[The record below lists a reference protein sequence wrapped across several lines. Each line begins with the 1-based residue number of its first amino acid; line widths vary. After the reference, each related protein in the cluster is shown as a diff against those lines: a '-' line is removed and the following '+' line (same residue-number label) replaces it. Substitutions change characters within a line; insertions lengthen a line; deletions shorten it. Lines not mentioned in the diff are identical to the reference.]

1 MTTEL
6 MTAFEDIGA
15 ELRIETSGR
24 AFEIDVRRRQGRELF
39 ALRYPFQDT
48 IIAEALDVRPKDRHL
63 VLDVTGSRLP
73 ISGRFLCGHDESHWF
88 VASLPFHHRTATVRG
103 AMEMLK
109 PAPVLREQK
118 RKGVRHQRYQR
129 KTAAYVRQGEW
140 FFLPRP
146 RMHVDPVSIE
156 RNGRL
161 LRGAGSKPHRVDA
174 LYHSTD
180 GRFTFA
186 RGRVSHADHTTIT
199 LDVWHRVVRNTEP
212 EPAKVT
218 TKVTTPVIRMAFLD

>member
-1 MTTEL
+1 MMSTEL
-6 MTAFEDIGA
+6 QTAFESIGA
-15 ELRIETSGR
+15 ELQLETRGR
-24 AFEIDVRRRQGRELF
+24 AFEIDVRRRAGRELF
-39 ALRYPFQDT
+39 ALRYPFHDVIT
-48 IIAEALDVRPKDRHL
+48 AEALDVRPKDRHL
-63 VLDVTGSRLP
+63 VLEVTGSRLP

-88 VASLPFHHRTATVRG
+88 VASVPFHRRSATVRG

-109 PAPVLREQK
+109 PAAVLREQK

-146 RMHVDPVSIE
+146 KMQVDPALVE

-161 LRGAGSKPHRVDA
+161 ARAGGKPHRVES
-174 LYHSTD
+174 LYRTPD
-180 GRFTFA
+180 GQFTFA
-186 RGRVSHADHTTIT
+186 RGLVSHVDHATIP
-199 LDVWHRVVRNTEP
+199 LDVWHRVVRNNEP

-218 TKVTTPVIRMAFLD
+218 TPVMRMAFLD